1 MRKMYFTAKPENFII
16 YDGIA
21 RDGKLSYKN
30 YDDFQMDD
38 EFYSR
43 LFFEAPRKTIYGS
56 VVVKEMVTGVK
67 FILELQEN
75 KAGTLYSTFSGV
87 DREIKTEKAVLSK
100 TRVDNTAVAGFFKQ
114 MEEDED
120 LKIQYVDNVLQF
132 MAMAKAKTNQRKRD
146 IQGPEKGIV
155 RGLRQLSK
163 LL

>member
-1 MRKMYFTAKPENFII
+1 MKKMYFTAKPENFII

-114 MEEDED
+114 
-120 LKIQYVDNVLQF
+120 IQYVDNVLQF

-146 IQGPEKGIV
+146 IQGPQKGIV